1 MAVAKFALL
10 DDNKIVTKVVVI
22 DGAEVPSD
30 MHPDGE
36 EYCRLL
42 FNVEPWKQSAD
53 DGRFRKQPASPGY
66 TYDAAKDIFIKPKPH
81 TSWTLNLENDWESP
95 VTYPTII
102 SYVSPTLTYEAYE
115 DGDDIPAGKNVG
127 DSKMDPLP
135 EGKSVGDN
143 RTVQYRIGWNE
154 DNQQW
159 VAHDIETPINN
170 YVWNTSTLVWD
181 KI

>member
-10 DDNKIVTKVVVI
+10 DDNNIVTKVVVI
-22 DGAEVPSD
+22 DGTEVPSD

-81 TSWTLNLENDWESP
+81 TSWTLNSENEWESP

-102 SYVSPTLTYEAYE
+102 SYESPTLTYEAYE
-115 DGDDIPAGKNVG
+115 DGDDIPAGK
-127 DSKMDPLP
+127 KCW
-135 EGKSVGDN
+135 
-143 RTVQYRIGWNE
+143 RF
-154 DNQQW
+154 
-159 VAHDIETPINN
+159 
-170 YVWNTSTLVWD
+170 
-181 KI
+181 